1 MAVVNT
7 TRTFTNNEQITSTK
21 LNQIMDESSF
31 ISDAIV
37 PNQGLQITAGGK
49 MQVPNGGIKTALLET
64 STTTSNGVTTA
75 KIADSA
81 ITTVK
86 IANSTSTTT
95 GVTTAKIANSAVTTV
110 KIADGN
116 VTPAKLAGAAGT
128 KPVQIIQSVKLDTQT
143 ITNNSTSW
151 VDVSSLSVTI
161 TRVSTTSKHRI
172 EAVINN
178 SSNDGSHAVMF
189 RILRGSTPVGIA
201 SAAGNR
207 MRITSGSGYAGGYS
221 MLTSCIDFIDDT
233 SAIDDASITYK
244 IQARVYSSLE
254 GYINRPL
261 LDTNVADYVA
271 RAISTLTVTE
281 LG

>member
-7 TRTFTNNEQITSTK
+7 SRTFTNNEQITSTK

-37 PNQGLQITAGGK
+37 PNQGLQITAGGQ
-49 MQVPNGGIKTALLET
+49 MQVPNGGIKTALIGG
-64 STTTSNGVTTA
+64 NQVTTA
-75 KIADSA
+75 KIADLA

-95 GVTTAKIANSAVTTV
+95 GVTTAKIANSAVTTD

-116 VTPAKLAGAAGT
+116 VTLAKLSGT
-128 KPVQIIQSVKLDTQT
+128 SGTRPVQIIQSVKLDTQT

-172 EAVINN
+172 EAVVNN
-178 SSNDGSHAVMF
+178 SSNNSAHGVMF
-189 RILRGSTPVGIA
+189 RILRGSTAVGIA

-261 LDTNVADYVA
+261 LDTDVADYVA

>member
-1 MAVVNT
+1 
-7 TRTFTNNEQITSTK
+7 
-21 LNQIMDESSF
+21 MDESSF

-37 PNQGLQITAGGK
+37 PNQGLQITAGGQ

-81 ITTVK
+81 ITTAK

-128 KPVQIIQSVKLDTQT
+128 KPVQIIQAVKLNTQIINT
-143 ITNNSTSW
+143 DATSW
-151 VDVSSLSVTI
+151 VDISSLSLTI

-172 EAVINN
+172 EAVVNN
-178 SSNDGSHAVMF
+178 SCNDGSHGVMF
-189 RILRGSTPVGIA
+189 RILRGSTAIGIA

-207 MRITSGSGYAGGYS
+207 VRITSGSGYAGS
-221 MLTSCIDFIDDT
+221 SSILTSCIDFIDDT
-233 SAIDDASITYK
+233 SAIADASITYK
-244 IQARVYSSLE
+244 IQARIFSPVE
-254 GYINRPL
+254 GYINRAYF
-261 LDTNVADYVA
+261 DTDNADSVA